1 MSSSALPVAKFT
13 IASTVPAIMVR
24 GLSMMFGVVLTLGAA
39 ALSAQ
44 EPPPPKPPGD
54 EHGKPPRGPGGPG
67 GPRFGMGGG
76 MRDSGWDQLSD
87 AEKKTLRDAIDKVWD
102 TAEVAASRDKIMKA
116 TEEMRSTL
124 RTALEKSDPDAAK
137 ILAKV
142 KTPFPWPSHRGP
154 PPMPNPEDPNF
165 PRLAAMRLGFEMLSI
180 AKPEQRDALRHL
192 HERLVQLP
200 SVKEAIANL
209 DSAPVAGRMEA
220 FKRLRDAYQKERD
233 REIAEYRARRR
244 DNAQEEDKK

>member
-1 MSSSALPVAKFT
+1 
-13 IASTVPAIMVR
+13 MVR
-24 GLSMMFGVVLTLGAA
+24 GLSMMFCVVLTLGVA

-54 EHGKPPRGPGGPG
+54 EHGKPPRGPGGP
-67 GPRFGMGGG
+67 RFGMGGG
-76 MRDSGWDQLSD
+76 MRESGWDQLNED
-87 AEKKTLRDAIDKVWD
+87 EKKKLREAIDKVWD

-116 TEEMRSTL
+116 TEEMRTTL

-137 ILAKV
+137 IMAKV

-165 PRLAAMRLGFEMLSI
+165 PRMATMRLGFEMLSI
-180 AKPEQRDALRHL
+180 AKPEQREAMRHL
-192 HERLVQLP
+192 HERLVELP
-200 SVKEAIANL
+200 SVKDAAAKLEA
-209 DSAPVAGRMEA
+209 APISGRMEA
-220 FKRLRDAYQKERD
+220 FKMLRETYQKERE

-244 DNAQEEDKK
+244 DSAPEEDKK